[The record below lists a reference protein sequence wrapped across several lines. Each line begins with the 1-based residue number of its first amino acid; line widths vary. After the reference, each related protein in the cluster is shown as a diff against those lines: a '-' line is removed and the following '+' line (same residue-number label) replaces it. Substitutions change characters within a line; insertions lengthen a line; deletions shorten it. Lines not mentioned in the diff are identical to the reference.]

1 MKILEQ
7 LFDSRA
13 RLRLMRLFLLN
24 PQNVFEIKDLV
35 IRTKEKDQ
43 IVRKEINILEK
54 TSFVKKIRILDC
66 VVKKPNTKKN
76 TKKHIFG
83 LQLNQ
88 SFPYLEE
95 IERLLTVSASLKN
108 EDIISKIKKAGNIKL
123 VVLSGIFI
131 RESDS
136 VVDILIVGDK
146 IKKHVV
152 ESALGSI
159 EAELGKELTYAF
171 FETNDFKYRIGV
183 YDKFIR
189 DIFDYPHKKIINKL
203 NILNDK

>member
-83 LQLNQ
+83 L
-88 SFPYLEE
+88 
-95 IERLLTVSASLKN
+95 
-108 EDIISKIKKAGNIKL
+108 
-123 VVLSGIFI
+123 
-131 RESDS
+131 
-136 VVDILIVGDK
+136 
-146 IKKHVV
+146 
-152 ESALGSI
+152 
-159 EAELGKELTYAF
+159 
-171 FETNDFKYRIGV
+171 
-183 YDKFIR
+183 
-189 DIFDYPHKKIINKL
+189 
-203 NILNDK
+203 

>member
-1 MKILEQ
+1 M
-7 LFDSRA
+7 
-13 RLRLMRLFLLN
+13 
-24 PQNVFEIKDLV
+24 
-35 IRTKEKDQ
+35 
-43 IVRKEINILEK
+43 
-54 TSFVKKIRILDC
+54 
-66 VVKKPNTKKN
+66 
-76 TKKHIFG
+76 
-83 LQLNQ
+83 
-88 SFPYLEE
+88 
-95 IERLLTVSASLKN
+95 
-108 EDIISKIKKAGNIKL
+108 
-123 VVLSGIFI
+123 VLSGIFI

>member
-88 SFPYLEE
+88 SFPHLEE

-108 EDIISKIKKAGNIKL
+108 EDIISKIKKVGNIKL